1 LRLPGPDLI
10 GIGYGCSE
18 IALSIFK
25 RSRGAVTRADDRS
38 LRMLWMVILS
48 SVVVAVLAPAMVP
61 AAHSRWLD
69 FLYPMGLLLFVLG
82 LALRWWAIVHL
93 GRFFTVD
100 VAIAAD
106 HEVIDTGP
114 YRRIRHPSYT
124 GAIVA
129 FAGYGV
135 CLGNWVS
142 LLAVTVPVALVFA
155 RRIDIEEAALN
166 SALGETYRAYT
177 GRTRRLFPGIY

>member
-10 GIGYGCSE
+10 GLVYGCSE
-18 IALSIFK
+18 IALSVLK
-25 RSRGAVTRADDRS
+25 RSRGAVTRADGRS

-48 SVVVAVLAPAMVP
+48 SVVVSVLAPSMVP
-61 AAHSRWLD
+61 AAHSRLLEI
-69 FLYPMGLLLFVLG
+69 LYPVGLLLFVLG

-106 HEVIDTGP
+106 HQVIDTGP
-114 YRRIRHPSYT
+114 YGRIRHPSYT

-142 LLAVTVPVALVFA
+142 LLAVTLPVALAFV
-155 RRIDIEEAALN
+155 RRIDIEEGALN
-166 SALGETYRAYT
+166 SALGEKYRAYT

>member
-1 LRLPGPDLI
+1 MRLPGPDLI
-10 GIGYGCSE
+10 GIVYGCSE

-25 RSRGAVTRADDRS
+25 RSQGAVTRADGRS

-48 SVVVAVLAPAMVP
+48 AVVVAVLAPALVP
-61 AAHSRWLD
+61 AAHSRLLE
-69 FLYPMGLLLFVLG
+69 FFYPVGLLLFVLG

-124 GAIVA
+124 GAILA

-142 LLAVTVPVALVFA
+142 LLAVTVPVALVFV
-155 RRIDIEEAALN
+155 RRIDIEETALN